1 MHDSV
6 FKSAVRSFFIMF
18 AAVFGI
24 FIALLLIMLFFS
36 TASESIK
43 EPERTYKT
51 EVLPNAEGVR
61 KILSNTAPVIL
72 KLNIQG
78 VIGTDVFNAQ
88 IIRQQLI
95 ESREGDLKN
104 NRVKALLLHVNSPGG
119 TVTDSDTI
127 YRLIKAYKE
136 QYKVPVYAFIDG
148 LCASGSYYASM
159 AADKLYAS
167 DVSLIGSVGV
177 VTGPFF
183 NAVNLLEKIGV
194 DPLMISAGKG
204 KTDLSPFRKW
214 EPGEQKNM
222 EDIINYY
229 YDFFV
234 NVVTSE
240 RQGLSKEKLVKD
252 LGAHIYPAA
261 EAVKYGYIDASG
273 YNYSCALKALL
284 KHIGIEDE
292 FYQVVQ
298 LQSKKWYAE
307 IFTSKNS
314 LFKGTLKH
322 QIAFNGEIDPELQGH
337 LLFLYTPKMH

>member
-6 FKSAVRSFFIMF
+6 FKSAIRSFFITFF
-18 AAVFGI
+18 AVLGI
-24 FIALLLIMLFFS
+24 FIALLLIILFFS

-51 EVLPNAEGVR
+51 EILPNAQGVR

-72 KLNIQG
+72 MLNIQG
-78 VIGTDVFNAQ
+78 VIGTDIFNAQ
-88 IIRQQLI
+88 TIRQQLI

-104 NRVKALLLHVNSPGG
+104 NRVKAILLHVNSPGG

-127 YRLIKAYKE
+127 YRLIKEYKE

-148 LCASGSYYASM
+148 LCASGSLYASM
-159 AADKLYAS
+159 SADKLYAS
-167 DVSLIGSVGV
+167 DVSVIGSVGV

-183 NAVNLLEKIGV
+183 NAVNLLEKVGV

-214 EPGEQKNM
+214 EPGEQKNIQ
-222 EDIINYY
+222 DIVNYY

-234 NVVTSE
+234 NIVTTE
-240 RQGLSKEKLVKD
+240 RPGISKEKLVKD
-252 LGAHIYPAA
+252 LGAHVFPAV
-261 EAVKYGYIDASG
+261 EAVKLGYIDGTG

-307 IFTSKNS
+307 ILTSKNS
-314 LFKGTLKH
+314 LFTGVVKH
-322 QIAFNGEIDPELQGH
+322 QIGINGEMDPKLNDQ
-337 LLFLYTPKMH
+337 FLYLYSPTRQ